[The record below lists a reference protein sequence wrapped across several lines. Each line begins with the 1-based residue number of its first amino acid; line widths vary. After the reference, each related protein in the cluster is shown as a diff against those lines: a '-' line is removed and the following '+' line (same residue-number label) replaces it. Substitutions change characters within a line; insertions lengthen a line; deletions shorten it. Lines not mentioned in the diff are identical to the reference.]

1 MHNLSSLINNK
12 YKLIG
17 GDMMSPK
24 ELLYIQD
31 ALGHA
36 QHMEKKCRQCATQI
50 QDEEL
55 KVVVERLANK
65 HKMIFDQFYQ
75 LLNQ

>member
-36 QHMEKKCRQCATQI
+36 QHMEKN
-50 QDEEL
+50 
-55 KVVVERLANK
+55 VVNVHHNFQMK
-65 HKMIFDQFYQ
+65 I
-75 LLNQ
+75 

>member
-1 MHNLSSLINNK
+1 
-12 YKLIG
+12 
-17 GDMMSPK
+17 MSPK
-24 ELLYIQD
+24 ELLYIED

-36 QHMEKKCRQCATQI
+36 QHMEKKCHQCATQI

-75 LLNQ
+75 IFYLSL

>member
-1 MHNLSSLINNK
+1 
-12 YKLIG
+12 
-17 GDMMSPK
+17 MMSPK

-36 QHMEKKCRQCATQI
+36 QHMEKKCRECASQLSNE
-50 QDEEL
+50 DL
-55 KVVVERLANK
+55 KQLVEKIANK
-65 HKMIFDQFYQ
+65 QKMIFDQFFQ